1 MLSTSH
7 LLNIGINH
15 YLILSVI
22 IFIIGLLT
30 VLLRKNLIVILM
42 GVELMLNAVNLSFIA
57 FSHEQ
62 GNPKGHVIVFFI
74 MTIAAAEAGVGLA
87 IAVSIFRKFKQIN
100 ISFFEN
106 LRG

>member
-1 MLSTSH
+1 MPETNLF
-7 LLNIGINH
+7 LNVGINH
-15 YLILSVI
+15 YLVLSAVI
-22 IFIIGLLT
+22 FTIGLLT

-42 GVELMLNAVNLSFIA
+42 GVELMLNAVNLSFLT
-57 FSHEQ
+57 FSYYQ

-87 IAVSIFRKFKQIN
+87 IAVAIFKKFKQIN